1 MTSDKKSPIS
11 LNESIKSF
19 DISNVIFDDDGIIDF
34 YWPLDNKKSE
44 KLMKNLTQDL
54 IPYIT
59 KNEKKLPELAAV
71 RLLIK
76 WFICELLRL
85 FEATVVAVE
94 CKKDGIKP
102 LIPKHYKKLD
112 AIYHSSSLE
121 CVFFLNQ
128 SSGPSVGRKV
138 FGQKIP
144 RMLKR
149 FGKEFLW
156 NGLKLGLFRKYGFNS
171 KDILAIGPSD
181 LTLKHA
187 KGANKFLRYSEFDE
201 WFGSV
206 SKSYIA
212 TETEELI
219 GAQNLLRMVK
229 VKFSEAGYNLS
240 SEHVK
245 YIKTWLSQ
253 ANNFVNYHLSHD
265 KNSLENIFEEVW
277 FGSGGSSIWHVMLI
291 EKLRRKNIKVVT
303 HDHGSGNS
311 HHEQTP
317 VHWVEFMH
325 TDQFITYNY
334 INEINR
340 NKQFRKE
347 LIFGQKSP
355 SIKSLDSV
363 LGIKPLEIHPKN
375 VKISKRIKKIMYVG
389 TAFHGEGARLRPIFH
404 DMTYFDWQIKLLS
417 HLKKIKID
425 VIYKP
430 HPEGATSVPDKFAE
444 SFGFRSTTKK
454 FEEINENFD
463 AYVIDFLFSSTTPL
477 VLKSNKPVFF
487 INLGF
492 PELIPDA
499 IDLIKKRCY
508 YLKANYSPES
518 RLSIDFD
525 EFDQMISNEEHIF
538 DTSFPDIY
546 FNNV

>member
-1 MTSDKKSPIS
+1 MISNQKLPIS
-11 LNESIKSF
+11 LNGSIKSL
-19 DISNVIFDDDGIIDF
+19 DISNVIFDDHGIIDF
-34 YWPLDNKKSE
+34 YWPLDNRKSAE
-44 KLMKNLTQDL
+44 LLKNLTHDL
-54 IPYIT
+54 IPYVT
-59 KNEKKLPELAAV
+59 KNEKKLPELVAV
-71 RLLIK
+71 RVLFK
-76 WFICELLRL
+76 WFICEILRQ
-85 FEATVVAVE
+85 FEATVIAAE
-94 CKKDGIKP
+94 CKKDDIIP

-112 AIYHSSSLE
+112 VAYHSNPLE

-128 SSGPSVGRKV
+128 SMGPSYGRK
-138 FGQKIP
+138 IP
-144 RMLKR
+144 KVLKR

-156 NGLKLGLFRKYGFNS
+156 NGLKARLFRKYSFKSN
-171 KDILAIGPSD
+171 DILAIGPSN

-187 KGANKFLRYSEFDE
+187 KGANKFLRYSAFDE

-206 SKSYIA
+206 SKSYIT
-212 TETEELI
+212 TETKELV
-219 GAQNLLRMVK
+219 GTQNLLRMIK
-229 VKFSEAGYNLS
+229 VKFSEAGYDLP
-240 SEHVK
+240 SEYEK
-245 YIKTWLSQ
+245 YTKTWLSQ
-253 ANNFVNYHLSHD
+253 ANNFVNYHLSQD
-265 KNSLENIFEEVW
+265 KNSLENICEEVW
-277 FGSGGSSIWHVMLI
+277 FGCGGSSIWHVMLI

-334 INEINR
+334 INEINK
-340 NKQFRKE
+340 NNQFRKE

-375 VKISKRIKKIMYVG
+375 VKISKKIKKIMYVG

-417 HLKKIKID
+417 HLKKINID

-430 HPEGATSVPDKFAE
+430 HPEGATSVPDGFAE
-444 SFGFRSTTKK
+444 SFGFQSITKK
-454 FEEINENFD
+454 FEEVDENFD

-508 YLKANYSPES
+508 YLKVNYSPES

>member
-1 MTSDKKSPIS
+1 MSSDQKLPIS
-11 LNESIKSF
+11 LNESIRSL
-19 DISNVIFDDDGIIDF
+19 DISNVTFDDDGIIDF

-44 KLMKNLTQDL
+44 KLMKNLIQDL

-59 KNEKKLPELAAV
+59 KNEKKLPELVAV

-102 LIPKHYKKLD
+102 LIAKHYKKLD

-121 CVFFLNQ
+121 CVFFLNH
-128 SSGPSVGRKV
+128 SSGPSGGRKV

-144 RMLKR
+144 RFLKQ

-156 NGLKLGLFRKYGFNS
+156 NGLKLGLFRNYGFGLN
-171 KDILAIGPSD
+171 DILAIDPSR
-181 LTLKHA
+181 LAIKHS
-187 KGANKFLRYSEFDE
+187 KKSKKLLRYSGFDE
-201 WFGSV
+201 WFGE
-206 SKSYIA
+206 IPDNFI
-212 TETEELI
+212 TEKTENLV
-219 GAQNLLRMVK
+219 GFQNLLHIVEVK
-229 VKFSEAGYNLS
+229 SKDAGYKLS
-240 SEHVK
+240 SEAIE
-245 YIKTWLSQ
+245 YLKTWLIH
-253 ANNFVNYHLSHD
+253 ANNFVRYHLSQD
-265 KNSLENIFEEVW
+265 KKSLENFNGEVW
-277 FGSGGSSIWHVMLI
+277 FGCGGSSIWHVMLI

-325 TDQFITYNY
+325 TDQFITYNG
-334 INEINR
+334 INEINK
-340 NKQFRKE
+340 NNNFRKE
-347 LIFGQKSP
+347 LIFGQKPP

-363 LGIKPLEIHPKN
+363 LGNKPLEIHPKN
-375 VKISKRIKKIMYVG
+375 VKISKKIKKIMYVG

-417 HLKKIKID
+417 QLKKIEID

-430 HPEGATSVPDKFAE
+430 HPEGATSVPKGFAE

-463 AYVIDFLFSSTTPL
+463 AYVIDFLFSSTPPL

-499 IDLIKKRCY
+499 INLVKKRCY
-508 YLKANYSPES
+508 YLEANYSPES

-525 EFDQMISNEEHIF
+525 EFDQMINNEEHKF
-538 DTSFPDIY
+538 NTSFPDIY